1 MSGMTRIN
9 SRIYL
14 QIFRVNTAKTPI
26 WCNRWKR
33 DGRSHYIRIVS
44 PGFPPYMVVNKKNE
58 WRVGREG
65 RRILIHNKAT
75 FFNFTSVLI

>member
-14 QIFRVNTAKTPI
+14 QIFRVNEKTSI
-26 WCNRWKR
+26 TRRWKR

-44 PGFPPYMVVNKKNE
+44 T
-58 WRVGREG
+58 
-65 RRILIHNKAT
+65 RISTVHGCQQEE
-75 FFNFTSVLI
+75 